1 MFKHSIE
8 VAAAGGEYTATAE
21 MTVSTEF
28 ACFEVPEKIRRELE
42 IEPLTKCSTVLSDGR
57 PFDMDMG
64 RTWVT
69 VDGRKDLRMVV
80 LGDEDLPSV
89 FGVFARVQLDFIPDP
104 PQEDLASPAR

>member
-8 VAAAGGEYTATAE
+8 VAATGGENTATVE

-28 ACFEVPEKIRRELE
+28 ACFKVPEKIRRELE
-42 IEPLTKCSTVLSDGR
+42 IEPFTKCSTVPSDGR

-69 VDGRKDLRMVV
+69 VDGRKVLRMVV
-80 LGDEDLPSV
+80 LSDEDLPSV
-89 FGVFARVQLDFIPDP
+89 FGVFARVQLDIIPDP
-104 PQEDLASPAR
+104 RREDQASPAR